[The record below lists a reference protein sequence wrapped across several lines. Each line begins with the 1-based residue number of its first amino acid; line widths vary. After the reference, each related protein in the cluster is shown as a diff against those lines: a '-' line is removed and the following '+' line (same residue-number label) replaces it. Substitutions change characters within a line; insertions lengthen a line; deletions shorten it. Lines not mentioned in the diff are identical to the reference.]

1 MLRTYSEIFKA
12 AKNNARKRTFSIA
25 LAEDNSVLEA
35 AKVLSENEIANV
47 LLTGDPEKIRKCAAQ
62 VGYPVREEE
71 IVPAFSEEEAAGK
84 AVEQIRLGRAEI
96 LMKGHTSTPVIMK
109 AVLDKENGLRTG
121 GVLSHVAVAEIPTYH
136 KLLMVTDG
144 GINIA
149 PDLETKIA
157 IINNAVRVA
166 EKLGVD
172 VPKIAALCPIEKVNP
187 KIPETIDAAAL
198 QAMSEKGG
206 FGRAIV
212 EGPIATD
219 VALSAK
225 AAERKNLTSR
235 IAGDIDAFLV
245 PGLTCGN
252 ALLKFLM
259 FLANAKVGGIVLGAK
274 VPIVLLSR
282 ADEPAEKLNSMLLA
296 ILVSA

>member
-1 MLRTYSEIFKA
+1 MLRTYSEIFNAVKID
-12 AKNNARKRTFSIA
+12 ARKRTFSIA
-25 LAEDNSVLEA
+25 MAEDNSVLEA
-35 AKVLSENEIANV
+35 AKVLTENEIANV
-47 LLTGDPEKIRKCAAQ
+47 LLTGDPEKIRQCAAR
-62 VGYPVREEE
+62 VGYPVRDEE

-84 AVEQIRLGRAEI
+84 AVEQIRLRRAEI

-136 KLLMVTDG
+136 KLLLVTDG

-157 IINNAVRVA
+157 IINNAVKVA
-166 EKLGVD
+166 EKLGVST
-172 VPKIAALCPIEKVNP
+172 PKIAALCPIEKINP

-198 QAMSEKGG
+198 QAMSEKGA

-225 AAERKNLTSR
+225 AAACKNITSR